1 MLPGISF
8 AWTGRIPPR
17 PPPGAS
23 NERYSPRGNFTDR
36 KRHANTF
43 SRKFRVAAGS
53 VLESSE
59 NAIVPSIVAA
69 WLVFRFA
76 IRNPLSVRCSQ
87 SDIHWIVYRPT
98 RGRADSGE
106 EPSRRSWRSR
116 DHSPLGVSGRSDPGE
131 REASGSE
138 MDSSDPARHGLPEVE
153 PIRPDPP
160 EQSRTHAASALSP
173 ARPNGGRRPR
183 GSDR

>member
-8 AWTGRIPPR
+8 AWTGRMPPR
-17 PPPGAS
+17 PPPGAWKA
-23 NERYSPRGNFTDR
+23 RYSPSGNFRDS

-59 NAIVPSIVAA
+59 KAIVPSIVAA

-76 IRNPLSVRCSQ
+76 IRIPLSARCSQ

-106 EPSRRSWRSR
+106 EPSRRSWRSP
-116 DHSPLGVSGRSDPGE
+116 DHSAPGVSGRSHPGE

-138 MDSSDPARHGLPEVE
+138 MDPADPARHGLPEAE
-153 PIRPDPP
+153 PIRSD
-160 EQSRTHAASALSP
+160 SP
-173 ARPNGGRRPR
+173 
-183 GSDR
+183 